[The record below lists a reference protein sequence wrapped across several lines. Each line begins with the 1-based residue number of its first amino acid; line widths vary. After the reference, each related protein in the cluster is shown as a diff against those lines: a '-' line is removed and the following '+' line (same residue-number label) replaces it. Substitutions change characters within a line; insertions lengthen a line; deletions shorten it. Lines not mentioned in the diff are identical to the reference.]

1 VGIPHSITKQLAA
14 AQVGNIFSTGNP
26 GTGFFTLTGGTSA
39 TLLSSSQAT
48 SAATA
53 AGLSVTAGGTTLTF
67 ASVPAA
73 VAAGQSVV
81 DSTTAGAIPAGAY
94 VLGKSAT
101 TVTISAPVGGAG
113 VGNGDT
119 ITFGSLFGGGVLLDT
134 QRRLLFTP
142 GGNDAA
148 ISYIITGL
156 NDAGQLIGE
165 TLAGVANPATVASVL
180 DYRTVLSIKGSG
192 SVANG
197 IQVGTNTTGA
207 TPWLGVNWHAE
218 PFNVELSGTAQ
229 SGSVTW
235 GWQYVYLDPNN
246 LPAGITLS
254 QMQIFN
260 HPTLTGQTGALDGPV
275 NDAVAAIRLIVTAG
289 TGLVL
294 GTWIESGLSGA

>member
-1 VGIPHSITKQLAA
+1 MGIPHSITKQLAA
-14 AQVGNIFSTGNP
+14 AQTGNIVSTSNP

-48 SAATA
+48 NAATA
-53 AGLSVTAGGTTLTF
+53 AGLGIAGGTTLTF

-81 DSTTAGAIPAGAY
+81 DNTTAGAIPAGAY

-113 VGNGDT
+113 VGSGDT

-142 GGNDAA
+142 GGSDAA
-148 ISYIITGL
+148 INYIITGL
-156 NDAGQLIGE
+156 NDAGQPIGE
-165 TLAGVANPATVASVL
+165 TLAGVASPATVASVL

-192 SVANG
+192 AVQNG

-207 TPWLGVNWHAE
+207 TPWLGVNWHAQ
-218 PFNVELSGTAQ
+218 PFSVEMAGIVAAGQT
-229 SGSVTW
+229 VTW
-235 GWQYVYLDPNN
+235 GWQYTHDDPNN
-246 LPAGITLS
+246 LPFGIAAARAFDHPILNNQASTTLDA
-254 QMQIFN
+254 
-260 HPTLTGQTGALDGPV
+260 PTNEV
-275 NDAVAAIRLIVTAG
+275 VAAIRMIVIAG
-289 TGLVL
+289 IGTVT
-294 GTWIESGLSGA
+294 GTWQEAGISGQ